1 MNLGPNLSYPT
12 NSLRRESDLPR
23 HREVALL
30 PPRQKHCIINSGL
43 RTEASRKPPTA
54 GLSGLSQPE
63 LSDSRNGIVYDARMA
78 TDKKSNAKFARIR
91 FLVSVVLS
99 SPAVVF
105 AYTPLS
111 IVLTVAGIAVP
122 FATGRFID
130 SLVGGMSPVAPF
142 VLLATPLVTRAV
154 MTPVLQRLVLSCARK
169 VELNLQWHVL
179 VAVMDFPPSELY
191 SLADG
196 TLVAKLTRDAYAVG
210 GFVSGLYPRLLAAIV
225 TMASAGFALH
235 SRAPALGISF
245 VAFIPLCIALFL
257 PFARRF
263 AASSH
268 AVRKR
273 SDGAF
278 AVLFDFFHSL
288 PFLQTL
294 AAGHRFAGSPRES
307 LADLNHGNCAMD
319 RLTVAFGA
327 LLGAILIIGEVTV
340 LGIAGMLAAKGAIPV
355 GDVVVYQMLFL
366 AAMQSV
372 QGIVSLLPETATL
385 REGIDS
391 LREILNRE
399 PPRWWG
405 HRLDSIESIEFRNV
419 TFAYPGADARP
430 VIKDF
435 SNTFRA
441 GRVVALVGDNGSGK
455 TTLLKLATAALKPQ
469 SGEILV
475 NGQRVETF
483 DAYAFRRSLGIVFQ
497 DSLLV
502 SGTVRDNITLRDSA
516 VTDKDIAEATA
527 QSGLNKVIR
536 RLPDGL
542 DTRVGLDGQSLSGG
556 EMQRL
561 AIARALIRKPSILV
575 LDEVTNHLDVEAR
588 SSFGKLLR
596 QLPSGRI
603 VLVVSHDP
611 ALIDLC
617 DEKIFCQIPENLSY
631 TSA

>member
-1 MNLGPNLSYPT
+1 
-12 NSLRRESDLPR
+12 
-23 HREVALL
+23 
-30 PPRQKHCIINSGL
+30 
-43 RTEASRKPPTA
+43 
-54 GLSGLSQPE
+54 
-63 LSDSRNGIVYDARMA
+63 MA
-78 TDKKSNAKFARIR
+78 TDKKRNAKFARMR
-91 FLVSVVLS
+91 FLASVVLS
-99 SPAVVF
+99 SPAVIFV
-105 AYTPLS
+105 YSPLL
-111 IVLTVAGIAVP
+111 IVLTAAGIAVP

-130 SLVGGMSPVAPF
+130 SLVGGMSPVVPF
-142 VLLATPLVTRAV
+142 VLLATLLVARAV

-169 VELNLQWHVL
+169 VELILQWHVL
-179 VAVMDFPPSELY
+179 AAVMDFPPPELY

-196 TLVAKLTRDAYAVG
+196 ALVAKLTRDAYAVG
-210 GFVSGLYPRLLAAIV
+210 GFVSGLYPRLLAAVV

-235 SRAPALGISF
+235 SRAPALGLSF
-245 VAFIPLCIALFL
+245 VAFIPLCIVLFV

-263 AASSH
+263 ATNSH

-294 AAGHRFAGSPRES
+294 AAGHRFADSPRES
-307 LADLNHGNCAMD
+307 LAALNHGNCALD

-327 LLGAILIIGEVTV
+327 LLGALLVVGEVAV
-340 LGIAGMLAAKGAIPV
+340 LGIAGMLAAKGTIPV

-391 LREILNRE
+391 LGEILNRA
-399 PPRWWG
+399 PPMFWG

-419 TFAYPGADARP
+419 TFAYPGSDARP

-435 SNTFRA
+435 SDTFRA

-455 TTLLKLATAALKPQ
+455 TTLLKLATAALEPQ

-475 NGQRVETF
+475 NGQRMETL
-483 DAYAFRRSLGIVFQ
+483 DAYAFRSSLGIVFQ

-516 VTDKDIAEATA
+516 FTDKDIAEATV
-527 QSGLNKVIR
+527 QSGLDEVIR
-536 RLPDGL
+536 RMPNGL

-561 AIARALIRKPSILV
+561 AIARSLIRKPSVLV
-575 LDEVTNHLDVEAR
+575 LDEVTNHLDANAR
-588 SSFGKLLR
+588 ETFGKLLR
-596 QLPSGRI
+596 QLASCRI

-611 ALIDLC
+611 ALIGLC
-617 DEKIFCQIPENLSY
+617 DEKIFCQIPEEPSY